1 MKYQS
6 YLIIEGVDLPLPNS
20 YDLEFR
26 DIEADTGGETEAGT
40 IQSNYCD
47 QRKYPGDER

>member
-26 DIEADTGGETEAGT
+26 DIEADTGERQRQELFSGILLET
-40 IQSNYCD
+40 
-47 QRKYPGDER
+47 K

>member
-6 YLIIEGVDLPLPNS
+6 YLIIEGIDLPLPNT

-26 DIEADTGGETEAGT
+26 DIEADTGGVSSQ
-40 IQSNYCD
+40 INKRYFL
-47 QRKYPGDER
+47 

>member
-26 DIEADTGGETEAGT
+26 DIEADNERDRGRYNSEG
-40 IQSNYCD
+40 YC
-47 QRKYPGDER
+47 

>member
-26 DIEADTGGETEAGT
+26 DIEADTGGGRHY
-40 IQSNYCD
+40 SKGYC
-47 QRKYPGDER
+47 

>member
-1 MKYQS
+1 MKHQS

-40 IQSNYCD
+40 IQRD
-47 QRKYPGDER
+47 IVRKK